1 VCWSAGSDTVAGV
14 AITAASLIG
23 LTQVRHRNDTALA
36 LLPVILGVH
45 QLIESQVWRELSG
58 GQARGGWVVAWMVIA
73 LPLLPAYVPLAV
85 IRAEGR
91 REGVRRQ
98 LPFVALGLT
107 ASAVLA
113 WSMVASSDLHA
124 VRSGASLDYELGG
137 RGVIAAVPVTAAY
150 GIAVIGCMLVT
161 HDQPVRELG
170 IAAGLGLLV
179 TVVLF
184 TTVFA
189 STWCAEAAIVSLQ
202 VIRRVRTAPCGTRTT
217 LTWHVVPTHLPRRLV
232 RHAT

>member
-1 VCWSAGSDTVAGV
+1 
-14 AITAASLIG
+14 
-23 LTQVRHRNDTALA
+23 
-36 LLPVILGVH
+36 
-45 QLIESQVWRELSG
+45 
-58 GQARGGWVVAWMVIA
+58 
-73 LPLLPAYVPLAV
+73 
-85 IRAEGR
+85 
-91 REGVRRQ
+91 
-98 LPFVALGLT
+98 
-107 ASAVLA
+107 
-113 WSMVASSDLHA
+113 MVASSDLHA

-189 STWCAEAAIVSLQ
+189 STWCAEAAIVSLL

-217 LTWHVVPTHLPRRLV
+217 LTWHVVAAHLPRRLV
-232 RHAT
+232 RHAA